1 MRFGYSVRGICER
14 IERIMG
20 RMKQLSAEQ
29 MRKNTDKANK
39 SGFITKKASMGVYLI
54 VLLLAVAARTL
65 QLYSNMDFSTGL
77 YIDPSP
83 MKNYT
88 LMVLVI
94 GLFLLAVVLI
104 AGSAKDKVI
113 GSCILINPMRLR
125 YDRLKKKIPS
135 AAGFSALLMA
145 LLIIAEI
152 IFDMFSLVNANKEYA
167 KTLPPAEAEDYNMLT
182 GYSWGTF
189 FFHFLMILVMLNFIF
204 LAINIFKGE
213 GFSAGNCAAMSLYAA
228 WKIID
233 MMSIISNHVAVS
245 RYSEYLYEILSY
257 MTAIM
262 FFMNTA
268 RFFNG
273 MEKKST
279 RFWMC
284 MMGYTSSILAAVSVI
299 PRYILLIL
307 PTDYDSRLA
316 MSIPK
321 ISDIGIVFMTI
332 TILAVFWSTYVYR
345 VMPRLNIGKRRW
357 SRAPMNKQ
365 YLEIEN
371 IDVKPVDKL

>member
-1 MRFGYSVRGICER
+1 
-14 IERIMG
+14 MG
-20 RMKQLSAEQ
+20 RMKQISAEK
-29 MRKNTDKANK
+29 MRKNGAKANK
-39 SGFITKKASMGVYLI
+39 SGLITKKASMGVYLI
-54 VLLLAVAARTL
+54 VLLLAVAARTM
-65 QLYSNMDFSTGL
+65 QLYSNTDFNTGL
-77 YIDPSP
+77 YIDSSP

-88 LMVLVI
+88 MIVLLI
-94 GLFLLAVVLI
+94 GFVLLAAVLI
-104 AGSAKDKVI
+104 GGSAKDKVI
-113 GSCILINPMRLR
+113 DSCILINPMRLR

-145 LLIIAEI
+145 LLIVAEI
-152 IFDMFSLVNANKEYA
+152 IFDFVQLVTSNKEIV
-167 KTLPPAEAEDYNMLT
+167 KTLTPDEAEDYSMLT
-182 GYSWGTF
+182 GYSWGMF
-189 FFHFLMILVMLNFIF
+189 FYHFLMLLVLLNFIF
-204 LAINIFKGE
+204 MAVNIFKGD
-213 GFSAGNCAAMSLYAA
+213 GISPGNCAAFSLYAM

-233 MMSIISNHVAVS
+233 MMSIISDHVAVS
-245 RYSEYLYEILSY
+245 RYSEYIYEIFSY
-257 MTAIM
+257 MTAVL

-284 MMGYTSSILAAVSVI
+284 MTGYAASIFAAVSVI
-299 PRYILLIL
+299 PRYILLII
-307 PTDYDSRLA
+307 PTDYDARLS

-332 TILAVFWSTYVYR
+332 TIIAVFWSTYVYR